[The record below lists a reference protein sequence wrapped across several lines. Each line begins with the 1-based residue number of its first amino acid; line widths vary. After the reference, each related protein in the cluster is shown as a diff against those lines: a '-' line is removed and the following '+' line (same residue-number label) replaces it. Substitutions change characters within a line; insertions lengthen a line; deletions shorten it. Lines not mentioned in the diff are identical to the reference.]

1 MSCFHNGGVPADSWM
16 MPSFVDSD
24 WPPAIEHGLNGVSPW
39 GDVNREHGTVDD
51 GGRGVISAESQWIWS
66 HDTDAHD
73 DVAPGQVWDAV
84 ELLPW
89 P

>member
-1 MSCFHNGGVPADSWM
+1 MRAGCRWGYVRLDANASRLRVE
-16 MPSFVDSD
+16 FV
-24 WPPAIEHGLNGVSPW
+24 
-39 GDVNREHGTVDD
+39 R
-51 GGRGVISAESQWIWS
+51 
-66 HDTDAHD
+66 TDAHD